1 MAKLIIKRKKE
12 WNNQARKFKVFIN
25 GEVVDRIGNGEIKEI
40 ELEQGKYKVIA
51 KMDWMSSPDFEVELY
66 GDKSKTIE
74 ISTYKLGR
82 YLIPFLFGLLV
93 LALVLEHVFHVEVRF
108 LFYFFIPPLLVS
120 IYYSTFGRKKF
131 IEIKEWGIA

>member
-12 WNNQARKFKVFIN
+12 WNNRARKFRLYID
-25 GEVVDRIGNGEIKEI
+25 GEKIDHIGNGEIKEF
-40 ELEQGKYKVIA
+40 ELDSGKHTVTA
-51 KMDWMSSPDFEVELY
+51 KMDWMSSPEFEVELY